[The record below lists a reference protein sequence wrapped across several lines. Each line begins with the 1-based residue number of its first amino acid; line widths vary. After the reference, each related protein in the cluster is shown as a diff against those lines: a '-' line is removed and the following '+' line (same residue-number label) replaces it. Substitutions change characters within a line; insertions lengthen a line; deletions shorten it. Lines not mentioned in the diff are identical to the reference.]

1 MYYQPETGRVFGL
14 HSEIRAALPHV
25 MFGASISQD
34 DLAFVGIF
42 PLRSEAPEVDA
53 GQIAERLA
61 VDLVEEEWT
70 QLWAVRDMTPEELET
85 ATPPVPQEVTMR
97 QARLALLAIGK
108 LDQVAP
114 AIESLTGDD
123 RDVARIEWEFSS
135 TVVRGRALVVLL
147 GQALGLDDEA
157 LDQLFITA
165 AGL

>member
-25 MFGASISQD
+25 MFGASITED
-34 DLAFVGIF
+34 DLSFVGIF
-42 PLRSEAPEVDA
+42 TLRSEEPAVDA
-53 GQIAERLA
+53 GQVAERVA
-61 VDLVEEEWT
+61 VDLVDEQWT
-70 QLWAVRDMTPEELET
+70 QLWTVRDMTPEEIE
-85 ATPPVPQEVTMR
+85 AARPPVPQEVTMR

-108 LDQVAP
+108 LGQVAP

-123 RDVARIEWEFSS
+123 RDKARIEWEFSS
-135 TVVRGRALVVLL
+135 TVVRSRALVVLL